1 MLNTMTTFLESSE
14 AARSNRRE
22 MLKPWIEE
30 ARALLKLA
38 APLIAMH
45 LAQIG
50 SITADII
57 MVGPLGKES
66 LAATGVGAVLFY
78 LTWLI
83 GYGPVAAV
91 SPIVAQ
97 ILGAHPN
104 DRARTRAAVRMG
116 LWAIGL
122 MSIPLMVVLIWAKP
136 ALLLLGQDPK
146 VVALAES
153 WVHMVAFGLPFS
165 LGFGVLRGFA
175 TAIGR
180 QHFVLFVSLGVVL
193 VNVALNY
200 VLIYGHF
207 GAPALGV
214 QGAGIASAT
223 AYACAF
229 FTMLAVV
236 SFTPAFKKYH
246 VLHRFTRPDWAKF
259 AEVFRLGVP
268 MGISMIFEAMLFNSA
283 TLLMG
288 TFGAASVAAHLIAL
302 NIGSVTFMVPLGI
315 GIAATVRVGLAAG
328 ARNHEAVRRAGYT
341 AIAFGAGF
349 MLLCAVVIALFPGQL
364 AALYIAAGNP
374 ANAEVM
380 RLVVPFLYVAAVF
393 QVFDALQVTGQMSL
407 RGLKDANAPAW
418 IAGLSYWLVGF
429 TSCVIFGFWFG
440 LQGFGVWIGLAL
452 GLAAAA
458 TGMVIRF
465 EILSKRNLR

>member
-1 MLNTMTTFLESSE
+1 MTTLFDSSE
-14 AARSNRRE
+14 TARANRRE

-30 ARALLKLA
+30 SRQLLWLA
-38 APLIAMH
+38 GPLIAMH

-50 SITADII
+50 SLTADII
-57 MVGPLGKES
+57 MVGPLGKEA
-66 LAATGVGAVLFY
+66 LAATGIGAVLFY
-78 LTWLI
+78 FTWLI

-91 SPIVAQ
+91 SPIIAQ

-116 LWAIGL
+116 LWAVAAL
-122 MSIPLMVVLIWAKP
+122 SIPLMVLLIWAEP
-136 ALLLLGQDPK
+136 VLLLLGQDPK
-146 VVALAES
+146 IVALAGP
-153 WVHMVAFGLPFS
+153 WVHAVAFGLPFS

-180 QHFVLFVSLGVVL
+180 QHIVLFVSIAVVL
-193 VNVALNY
+193 VNILLNY
-200 VLIYGHF
+200 VLIYGNF

-214 QGAGIASAT
+214 LGSGIASAC
-223 AYACAF
+223 AYTFSF

-236 SFTPAFKKYH
+236 TWTPAFKKYH
-246 VLHRFTRPDWAKF
+246 VLHRFTRPAWDKF
-259 AEVFRLGVP
+259 EEVFRLGVP

-288 TFGAASVAAHLIAL
+288 VFGAASVAAHQIAL
-302 NIGSVTFMVPLGI
+302 NVGSVTFMVPLGI

-328 ARNHEAVRRAGYT
+328 AKNHEGVRRAGYT
-341 AIAFGAGF
+341 AIVFGAGV
-349 MLLCAVVIALFPGQL
+349 MLLCAAVIALMPHTL
-364 AALYIAAGNP
+364 AGLYIATGDP
-374 ANAEVM
+374 SNADVVE
-380 RLVVPFLYVAAVF
+380 LVVPFLYVAAIF
-393 QVFDALQVTGQMSL
+393 QLFDALQVTGQMSL

-429 TSCVIFGFWFG
+429 TACVLLGFTFKLEG
-440 LQGFGVWIGLAL
+440 LGVWIGLAL

-458 TGMVIRF
+458 AGMVLRF
-465 EILSKRNLR
+465 EILSRRNLR

>member
-1 MLNTMTTFLESSE
+1 MLNTMTTLFDTSE
-14 AARSNRRE
+14 AARASRRE

-30 ARALLKLA
+30 ARQLLWLA

-66 LAATGVGAVLFY
+66 LAATGIGAVLFY
-78 LTWLI
+78 LAWLI

-91 SPIVAQ
+91 SPIIAQ

-116 LWAIGL
+116 LWAVGAL
-122 MSIPLMVVLIWAKP
+122 AVPLMVVLVWAKP
-136 ALLLLGQDPK
+136 VLLMLGQDPK
-146 VVALAES
+146 VVALAAG
-153 WVHMVAFGLPFS
+153 WVHAVALGLPFS

-180 QHFVLFVSLGVVL
+180 QHFVLFVSIAVVL
-193 VNVALNY
+193 INIALNY
-200 VLIYGHF
+200 ALIYGHF

-214 QGAGIASAT
+214 LGAGISSAC
-223 AYACAF
+223 AYAFAF
-229 FTMLAVV
+229 FTMLSVATL
-236 SFTPAFKKYH
+236 TPAFKKYH
-246 VLHRFTRPDWAKF
+246 VLHRFNRPDWAKF

-288 TFGAASVAAHLIAL
+288 TFGAASVAAHQIAL
-302 NIGSVTFMVPLGI
+302 NVGSVTFMVPLGI

-328 ARNHEAVRRAGYT
+328 AGNHEAVRRAGHT

-349 MLLCAVVIALFPGQL
+349 MLLCAVAIALMPHTL
-364 AALYIAAGNP
+364 AGLYIATNDP
-374 ANAEVM
+374 SNADVV

-393 QVFDALQVTGQMSL
+393 QVFDAMQVTGQMSL
-407 RGLKDANAPAW
+407 RGLKDAQAPAW

-429 TSCVIFGFWFG
+429 TTCVILGFVFDLKG
-440 LQGFGVWIGLAL
+440 LGIWIGLAT

-458 TGMVIRF
+458 AGMVLRF
-465 EILSKRNLR
+465 EILSRRNLR

>member
-1 MLNTMTTFLESSE
+1 MLNTMTTLFDNSE
-14 AARSNRRE
+14 AARASRRE
-22 MLKPWIEE
+22 MLKPWVDESRE
-30 ARALLKLA
+30 LLKLA
-38 APLIAMH
+38 GPIIAMQ

-50 SITADII
+50 SLTADII
-57 MVGPLGKES
+57 MVGPLGKEA

-91 SPIVAQ
+91 SPIIAQ
-97 ILGAHPN
+97 ILGANPE
-104 DRARTRAAVRMG
+104 DRDETRAAVRMG
-116 LWAIGL
+116 LWAVAL
-122 MSIPLMVVLIWAKP
+122 LSLPLMILLIWAKP
-136 ALLLLGQDPK
+136 ALLMLGQDPK
-146 VVALAES
+146 VVALAEP
-153 WVHMVAFGLPFS
+153 WVHAVALGLPFS

-180 QHFVLFVSLGVVL
+180 QHFVLVVSIGVVL

-200 VLIYGHF
+200 VLIYGNF

-214 QGAGIASAT
+214 QGAGIASAC
-223 AYACAF
+223 AYAFSF

-236 SFTPAFKKYH
+236 LWTPAFKKYH
-246 VLHRFTRPDWAKF
+246 ALRDFTRPAWDKF
-259 AEVFRLGVP
+259 EEVFRLGVP

-288 TFGAASVAAHLIAL
+288 LFGAASVAAHQIAL
-302 NIGSVTFMVPLGI
+302 NVGSVTFMVPLGI

-328 ARNHEAVRRAGYT
+328 AQNHEAVRRAGHT
-341 AIAFGAGF
+341 AIIFGAGF
-349 MLLCAVVIALFPGQL
+349 MLLCAVVIALIPHTIAG
-364 AALYIAAGNP
+364 LYIATGDA
-374 ANAEVM
+374 ANADVVS
-380 RLVVPFLYVAAVF
+380 LVIPFLYVAAIF

-429 TSCVIFGFWFG
+429 TSCLILGFLFDLKG
-440 LQGFGVWIGLAL
+440 LGVWIGLAI

-458 TGMVIRF
+458 TGMVLRF
-465 EILSKRNLR
+465 EILSRRNLR